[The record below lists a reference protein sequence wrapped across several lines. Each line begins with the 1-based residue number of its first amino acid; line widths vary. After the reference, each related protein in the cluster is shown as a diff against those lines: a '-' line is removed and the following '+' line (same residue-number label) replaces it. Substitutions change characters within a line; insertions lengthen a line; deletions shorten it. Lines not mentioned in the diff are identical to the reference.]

1 MIALD
6 QINKIVAD
14 CSKMGHD
21 VKVRDISYILL
32 MQFYSDSSTAYKTLF
47 DKDANKNTVDNYD
60 RSRAIKF
67 LKTYIESNFLNE
79 KEDKGKKASVV
90 TPEKMDSISFEENR
104 RGMEDDIRAIEEM
117 LGSNIL
123 DSKEIASLIKTKADL
138 RVKLNDKFGASDKTE
153 QQTVVVQMKYSS
165 VCERCHTELFIPT
178 RAQLINEYN
187 LMQDPN
193 KPVVPEHVDE

>member
-14 CSKMGHD
+14 CSGRGLD
-21 VKVRDISYILL
+21 VKVRDISYVLL

-79 KEDKGKKASVV
+79 KETKGKKASVV
-90 TPEKMDSISFEENR
+90 TPEKMDSISFDENR
-104 RGMEDDIRAIEEM
+104 RGMESDIRAIEKM
-117 LGSNIL
+117 LDDDNIL

-153 QQTVVVQMKYSS
+153 QQIVQVEPKFNYICPHTSKECYVYTKEDLIKKYD
-165 VCERCHTELFIPT
+165 LIP
-178 RAQLINEYN
+178 N
-187 LMQDPN
+187 PN
-193 KPVVPEHVDE
+193 KTQ

>member
-21 VKVRDISYILL
+21 VKVRDISYVLL

-79 KEDKGKKASVV
+79 KEAKGKKVSVT
-90 TPEKMDSISFEENR
+90 TPEKMDSISFDENR
-104 RGMEDDIRAIEEM
+104 RGMESDIRAIEEM
-117 LGSNIL
+117 LSDGSIL

-153 QQTVVVQMKYSS
+153 QQIVQVICKYNSICS
-165 VCERCHTELFIPT
+165 CGKEIFIPT

>member
-21 VKVRDISYILL
+21 VKVRDISYVLL

-79 KEDKGKKASVV
+79 KEAKGKKASVT
-90 TPEKMDSISFEENR
+90 TPEKMDSISFDENR
-104 RGMEDDIRAIEEM
+104 RGMESDIRAIEKM
-117 LGSNIL
+117 LDDDNIL

-153 QQTVVVQMKYSS
+153 QQIVIVQQKYSD
-165 VCERCHTELFIPT
+165 VCEYCHHEIAVPTEEYLIKKYDLIP
-178 RAQLINEYN
+178 N
-187 LMQDPN
+187 PN
-193 KPVVPEHVDE
+193 KIQ

>member
-14 CSKMGHD
+14 CSGMGLD
-21 VKVRDISYILL
+21 VKVRDISYVLL

-79 KEDKGKKASVV
+79 KETKGKKASVV
-90 TPEKMDSISFEENR
+90 TPEKMDSISFDENR
-104 RGMEDDIRAIEEM
+104 RGMESDIRAIEKM
-117 LGSNIL
+117 LDDDNIL

-153 QQTVVVQMKYSS
+153 QQIVQVEPKFNYICPHTSKECYVYTKEDLIKKYD
-165 VCERCHTELFIPT
+165 LIP
-178 RAQLINEYN
+178 N
-187 LMQDPN
+187 PN
-193 KPVVPEHVDE
+193 KTQ